1 MSSSPN
7 GTTTGQIAAA
17 ISNDVVR
24 VLHAQTG
31 RGPTHA
37 RTTISGDLVVC
48 MLADTLTVGE
58 RTLVENG
65 QEQSVL
71 DTRKLYQNAMRED
84 LTAAVETH
92 TGRRVIAFMSDNH
105 IDPDT
110 AVEAFILEPQATAD
124 SALSPRAAGSG

>member
-7 GTTTGQIAAA
+7 GTTTGSMAAA

-31 RGPTHA
+31 RGPTFA
-37 RTTISGDLVVC
+37 KTTISGDLVVC

-58 RTLVENG
+58 RTLVDDG
-65 QEQSVL
+65 QAQSVL
-71 DTRKLYQNAMRED
+71 DTRKLYQNAMRTD

-92 TGRRVIAFMSDNH
+92 TGRKVIAFMSDNH

-110 AVEAFILEPQATAD
+110 AVEAFILEPQPRSDPAAP
-124 SALSPRAAGSG
+124 SAI

>member
-1 MSSSPN
+1 MSSSPD
-7 GTTTGQIAAA
+7 GVSTGQVAAT

-31 RGPTHA
+31 RGPTFV

-48 MLADTLTVGE
+48 ALADTLTVGE

-65 QEQSVL
+65 QAQSVL
-71 DTRKLYQNAMRED
+71 DTRKLYQMAMRQD

-105 IDPDT
+105 IDPDS
-110 AVEAFILEPQATAD
+110 AVEAFILEPRSD
-124 SALSPRAAGSG
+124 S